1 MNKFTFTSRRREGG
15 FVLMFGKDCDTK
27 WKDFLMSRYKLVE
40 EVKKEKHLDCE
51 SCFRHIGTAPNIE
64 HCICTHPVLGITQ
77 CLACYNYYVR
87 LEFFLCSFQFHLNC
101 FFDRHPEKLRKR
113 GERNCTAVGAVMAGR
128 STSVHRDLTS
138 FALNASSII

>member
-15 FVLMFGKDCDTK
+15 FVLMFGKDCDRK

-64 HCICTHPVLGITQ
+64 HWICTHPVLGITTG
-77 CLACYNYYVR
+77 LACYNYYVR
-87 LEFFLCSFQFHLNC
+87 LEFFFVFFSISSQLFFRQTSGKFKKAGGKELHCCWCGHGGTVYECS
-101 FFDRHPEKLRKR
+101 
-113 GERNCTAVGAVMAGR
+113 
-128 STSVHRDLTS
+128 S
-138 FALNASSII
+138 